1 MAQKS
6 EKIKITDSSRLED
19 FKNMSREIAEQIKN
33 EITKENIIKDFC
45 EILDPDAHE
54 AFKNHINNV
63 PDELIEE
70 MGKGI
75 VKHMKKLSVYYKLF
89 TEEKKVNTEV
99 KLRRETPADD
109 KEMITEYDKLVEEV
123 KGLCSK
129 VIIYII

>member
-45 EILDPDAHE
+45 EILDEDAHE
-54 AFKNHINNV
+54 AFKSHINNV
-63 PDELIEE
+63 PDELIEK

-75 VKHMKKLSVYYKLF
+75 VKHMKKLSAYYNKV
-89 TEEKKVNTEV
+89 TEEKKINTEV
-99 KLRRETPADD
+99 KFRRETPADD

-129 VIIYII
+129 VIIYFI